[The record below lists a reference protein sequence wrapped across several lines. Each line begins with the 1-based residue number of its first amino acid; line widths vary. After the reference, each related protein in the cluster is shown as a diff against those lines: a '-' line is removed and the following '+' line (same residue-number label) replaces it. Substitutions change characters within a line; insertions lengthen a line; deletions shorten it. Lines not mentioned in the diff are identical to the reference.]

1 MLPFILRRLLAA
13 VPVLLGV
20 TIVTFVFV
28 NLAPGDPV
36 TALLDPEQMAS
47 LGPGWVQQ
55 QKEALGLDQ
64 PLPVRY
70 VIWLDQLAHGNL
82 GYSYVDHR
90 AVLTK
95 VDERVGATLQL
106 MGAAFLIG
114 VVVSIPLGVLSAVK
128 QYSLI
133 DYVSNVLGLTM
144 VSIPGF
150 FVGLAGIYL
159 FAVAWHI
166 LPTAGMAT
174 IGAPAS
180 LGDRLQH
187 LILPALVLGLASAAP
202 LIRYTRSSMLEVIH
216 QDFVRTARAKGLSER
231 VAILRHALR
240 NALIP
245 VITVVA
251 LQIPGLVGGSVIIEQ
266 IFAWPGLGTLAISSI
281 FGRDYP
287 TIMAINLLGAVAV
300 ILSSLIADVLYALAD
315 PRVRYG

>member
-1 MLPFILRRLLAA
+1 MVPFVFRRLLAA
-13 VPVLLGV
+13 APVLLGV

-36 TALLDPEQMAS
+36 TALLNPEQMAS

-70 VIWLDQLAHGNL
+70 VLWLGQLAHGNL
-82 GYSYVDHR
+82 GYSYVDKR
-90 AVLTK
+90 SVLTK
-95 VDERVGATLQL
+95 VHERVGATLQL
-106 MGAAFLIG
+106 MGAAFL
-114 VVVSIPLGVLSAVK
+114 VSLLVSIPLGVLSAAK

-133 DYVSNVLGLTM
+133 DYVSNVLGLAM

-174 IGAPAS
+174 IGAPPS

-187 LILPALVLGLASAAP
+187 LVLPALVLGLASAAP

-231 VAILRHALR
+231 AAILRHALR

-251 LQIPGLVGGSVIIEQ
+251 LQIPSLVGGSVIIEQ
-266 IFAWPGLGTLAISSI
+266 IFAWPGLGTLAISAI

-300 ILSSLIADVLYALAD
+300 ILSSLIADMLYALAD

>member
-1 MLPFILRRLLAA
+1 MLPFILRRFLAA

-20 TIVTFVFV
+20 TIVTYLFV

-36 TALLDPEQMAS
+36 TALLNPEQMAA

-55 QKEALGLDQ
+55 QKEVLGLDK

-70 VIWLDQLAHGNL
+70 VIWLDEMAHGNL
-82 GYSYVDHR
+82 GYSYVDR
-90 AVLTK
+90 RPVLTK
-95 VDERVGATLQL
+95 IDERIGATLQL
-106 MGAAFLIG
+106 MGTAFLISLI
-114 VVVSIPLGVLSAVK
+114 VSIPLGVLSAVK

-133 DYVSNVLGLTM
+133 DYISNILGLTM

-159 FAVAWHI
+159 FAVMWHI

-174 IGAPAS
+174 IGAPPS
-180 LGDRLQH
+180 LLDRLRH
-187 LILPALVLGLASAAP
+187 LILPALVLGMANAAP
-202 LIRYTRSSMLEVIH
+202 LIRYTRSSLLEVIH
-216 QDFVRTARAKGLSER
+216 QDFVRTARAKGLPEHI
-231 VAILRHALR
+231 AILRHALR

-266 IFAWPGLGTLAISSI
+266 IFAWPGIGTLAIS
-281 FGRDYP
+281 
-287 TIMAINLLGAVAV
+287 AILR
-300 ILSSLIADVLYALAD
+300 
-315 PRVRYG
+315 P